1 MHMLLTVL
9 PLGQNYRPS
18 SPPCNGPLNLSPFLF
33 FKYSQPFALSSLS
46 IFSFLSLSTPFPSF
60 LLLAHTDTHTHA
72 RRHTRTHINT
82 HPFHPFA
89 FARCPYLSPFSLHDS
104 PPPLPF
110 SPLPLSLPPPPPSP
124 ILLKQSVCSATLTHT
139 HRRTHTKTGALPP
152 LGVVLN
158 SLTEARSV
166 CIFVCLRV
174 CVCARVLMR
183 TGHGGWGLA
192 CFCTSVLLTPHMIP
206 IKGWRE

>member
-104 PPPLPF
+104 PPPPHSLP
-110 SPLPLSLPPPPPSP
+110 SPLAFHPPTIPHPSETECVFCHSHTHP
-124 ILLKQSVCSATLTHT
+124 QTHT
-139 HRRTHTKTGALPP
+139 HKNWCFTSP
-152 LGVVLN
+152 
-158 SLTEARSV
+158 RS
-166 CIFVCLRV
+166 C
-174 CVCARVLMR
+174 
-183 TGHGGWGLA
+183 
-192 CFCTSVLLTPHMIP
+192 S
-206 IKGWRE
+206 